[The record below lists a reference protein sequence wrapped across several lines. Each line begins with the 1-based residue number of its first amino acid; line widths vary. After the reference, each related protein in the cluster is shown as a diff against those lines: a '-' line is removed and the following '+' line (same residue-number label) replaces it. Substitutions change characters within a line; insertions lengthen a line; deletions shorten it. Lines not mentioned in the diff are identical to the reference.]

1 MYVRPDLRSP
11 ASTVNF
17 PAENRLSSSLQ
28 LVLYARFS
36 GFDPRSAGVLYGTTF
51 LLSVDHLSKRT
62 LDPSPC
68 IKPVFLEHLLVSAMQ
83 ILATHS
89 SFHSCVLPELPSVQV
104 HICPHAGGGYW
115 NDTDNL
121 NRRSLWSELEV
132 NESLLLASL

>member
-1 MYVRPDLRSP
+1 VRPDLRSP

-28 LVLYARFS
+28 LVLYA
-36 GFDPRSAGVLYGTTF
+36 RSAGVLYGTTF

-89 SFHSCVLPELPSVQV
+89 SFHS
-104 HICPHAGGGYW
+104 
-115 NDTDNL
+115 
-121 NRRSLWSELEV
+121 
-132 NESLLLASL
+132 